1 MSHEHDGA
9 MLSFGAGVNSTALA
23 ILLINE
29 GWKGPLVFADT
40 GCEWPETYDFMAMFE
55 QEWLKQRG
63 FEVVRIS
70 PSLTPQ
76 FYRESDAGMTVLTYC
91 ERRRMVPL
99 AHRRWCTVRFK
110 IKPLE
115 KWQEANKCP
124 SKLLGIASDEARRSK
139 GFTRPLVDRQIGR
152 KECKEIIAYA
162 GLPVPPKSGCYICPM
177 QKVSEWRKLWRL
189 HPDLFARAMAL
200 EENAVAKH
208 RAAGAWPK
216 SLDPSGKTM
225 LRQRLLGFE
234 SQIEMGL
241 WPA

>member
-1 MSHEHDGA
+1 MTHEYDGA

-29 GWKGPLVFADT
+29 GWKGPIVFADT
-40 GCEWPETYDFMAMFE
+40 GCEWPETYEHLALFE
-55 QEWLKQRG
+55 QWLKPRG
-63 FEVVRIS
+63 FGVVKIS

-76 FYRESDAGMTVLTYC
+76 FYRESDVGMTVLTYC

-115 KWQEANKCP
+115 RWQEANRCS
-124 SKLLGIASDEARRSK
+124 SKLLGIAADEAHRSK
-139 GFTRPLVDRQIGR
+139 GFARPLVDRHIGR
-152 KECKEIIAYA
+152 EGCKEIITDA

-177 QKVSEWRKLWRL
+177 QRASEWRKLWQL

-200 EENAVAKH
+200 EENAVSK
-208 RAAGAWPK
+208 RPGAWPK

-241 WPA
+241 